1 MLDYVCHLS
10 RQKLWK
16 GYLQEKSKLTSV
28 QTVRLHGT
36 HIERAYGDWSVDNDL
51 TKVTIIMF
59 RQCPNLTT
67 FTIEGWGYIKAGF
80 LSQPAIQES
89 LQKVEIMVKCHSI
102 VNFFLIAES
111 TEDCWHHC
119 S

>member
-1 MLDYVCHLS
+1 MLDYVCDLS

-36 HIERAYGDWSVDNDL
+36 HIERAYGDWSVDNNL
-51 TKVTIIMF
+51 TEVTIIMF

-67 FTIEGWGYIKAGF
+67 FGIEGWGYIKSEF
-80 LSQPAIQES
+80 LSESAIQES
-89 LQKVEIMVKCHSI
+89 LQKVDII
-102 VNFFLIAES
+102 VN
-111 TEDCWHHC
+111 
-119 S
+119 